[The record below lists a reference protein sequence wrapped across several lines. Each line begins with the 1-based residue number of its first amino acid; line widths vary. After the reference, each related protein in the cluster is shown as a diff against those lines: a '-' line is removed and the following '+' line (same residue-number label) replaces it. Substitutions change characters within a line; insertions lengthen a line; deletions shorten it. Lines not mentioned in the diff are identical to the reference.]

1 MEEEKEY
8 ASDFHRSIEYKEII
22 GKWLLETRGW
32 ESHFSS
38 PHYSPFGDLLIRMD
52 KQHLIETIYHCINTI
67 KVLEKKIENGKSTK
81 GLRKQN
87 EKRRGNR
94 ISSQDA

>member
-1 MEEEKEY
+1 MKEDKEY

-38 PHYSPFGDLLIRMD
+38 PFYSPFGDLLVRMD
-52 KQHLIETIYHCINTI
+52 KQHLIETIYHCINKI
-67 KVLEKKIENGKSTK
+67 KVLEKKIENGRSTK
-81 GLRKQN
+81 RIRKQN
-87 EKRRGNR
+87 EKRRRNR
-94 ISSQDA
+94 KSSQDA

>member
-1 MEEEKEY
+1 MKEDKEY

-38 PHYSPFGDLLIRMD
+38 PFYSPFGDLLIRMD

-81 GLRKQN
+81 GVRKQN
-87 EKRRGNR
+87 EKRRRNR
-94 ISSQDA
+94 KSSQDT